1 MKIDLYT
8 IETLTNLH
16 VGSGDINFDI
26 VDNQVQRDAISGL
39 PNINSSSLKGAFRE
53 HFESKDDTKCLVEY
67 IFGSDNKTDDNK
79 TKQGNFSF
87 FEAQLLT
94 RPVRSNK
101 KAYFNATSPKV
112 IENFLEA
119 IENFNIEFDEEL
131 KKELKK
137 LSEIEVKDKAVIFT
151 NITDAILEDSESE
164 YKEFDTSK
172 IEKFLGKD
180 LALFS
185 DEEFKKLSLPVIA
198 RNHLEDGVS
207 KNLWY
212 EEVVPKKSK
221 FYFFIGKPEN
231 IADKNKIEGFENR
244 FNKEGARLQIGA
256 NKSIGYGFTKIKKVL
271 K

>member
-1 MKIDLYT
+1 MRIDLYT
-8 IETLTNLH
+8 IDTLTNLH

-26 VDNQVQRDAISGL
+26 VDNQVQRDAISEL

-53 HFESKDDTKCLVEY
+53 LFESKDDTKGLVKY
-67 IFGSDNKTDDNK
+67 IFGAQNDNNESQ
-79 TKQGNFSF
+79 QGAYSF

-119 IENFNIEFDEEL
+119 IENFNIEVDEEL
-131 KKELKK
+131 KVELKK

-151 NITDAILEDSESE
+151 NIKDAILEDSESE

-172 IEKFLGKD
+172 IEEFLGKD

>member
-26 VDNQVQRDAISGL
+26 VDNQVQRDAVSGL

-94 RPVRSNK
+94 RPIRSNK

-137 LSEIEVKDKAVIFT
+137 FSEIEVNTAVIFE
-151 NITDAILEDSESE
+151 NLNDVILEDINEIE
-164 YKEFDTSK
+164 YSDFDTSK

-198 RNHLEDGVS
+198 RNYLENGES

-212 EEVVPKKSK
+212 EEVVPKKTK

-231 IADKNKIEGFENR
+231 IADKKKIEGFENR
-244 FNKEGARLQIGA
+244 FDKEGERFFLMF
-256 NKSIGYGFTKIKKVL
+256 NNWF
-271 K
+271 